1 MDIDQQ
7 VKALIENAPQ
17 DGSTPTAIEA
27 IAPALKTIA
36 AKLKHSQYYVLQN
49 LDQQWVMTT
58 LNHRS
63 DVSLSKNVIYA
74 FPTLKDVAQGPF
86 SLNDPQLLAL
96 PVPVINILFQMM
108 AMKPVDSVV
117 FFESSGDAKNGIEV
131 NRKDL
136 QGLVQVYLQ
145 KGQTV
150 GVPPN
155 LA

>member
-7 VKALIENAPQ
+7 IKVLIENAPR
-17 DGSTPTAIEA
+17 DGSTPDAIEA
-27 IAPALKTIA
+27 IAPALKLIA
-36 AKLKHSQYYVLQN
+36 AKLKHNQYYVLQN

-58 LNHRS
+58 LSHRS
-63 DVSLSKNVIYA
+63 DASLSKNVIYA

-86 SLNDPQLLAL
+86 SLDDPQLLAL

-145 KGQTV
+145 KSQTT
-150 GVPPN
+150 GIPSN

>member
-7 VKALIENAPQ
+7 IKALIENAPQ
-17 DGSTPTAIEA
+17 DGSTPNMMEA
-27 IAPALKTIA
+27 IAPALKIIA
-36 AKLKHSQYYVLQN
+36 GKLKHTQYYVLQN

-63 DVSLSKNVIYA
+63 DTSLSKNVIYA

-86 SLNDPQLLAL
+86 TLNDPQILAL
-96 PVPVINILFQMM
+96 PVPIINILFQMM

-117 FFESSGDAKNGIEV
+117 FFESSGDIKNGTEV
-131 NRKDL
+131 SRKDL

-145 KGQTV
+145 KSQTV

>member
-27 IAPALKTIA
+27 IAPALKIIA

-63 DVSLSKNVIYA
+63 DAALSKNVIYA

-86 SLNDPQLLAL
+86 ALNYPQLLAL

-150 GVPPN
+150 GIPPN

>member
-27 IAPALKTIA
+27 IAPALKIIA

-63 DVSLSKNVIYA
+63 DASLSKNVIYA

-86 SLNDPQLLAL
+86 ALNDPQLLAL

>member
-7 VKALIENAPQ
+7 VQALIENAPQ
-17 DGSTPTAIEA
+17 DGSTPAAVAA
-27 IAPALKTIA
+27 IAPALKLIA

-58 LNHRS
+58 INHRS
-63 DVSLSKNVIYA
+63 DAALSKNVIYA
-74 FPTLKDVAQGPF
+74 FPTLKDVAHGPF
-86 SLNDPQLLAL
+86 ALNDPQLLAL
-96 PVPVINILFQMM
+96 PVPVITVLFQMM

-117 FFESSGDAKNGIEV
+117 FFENEGDTKNGIEV

-136 QGLVQVYLQ
+136 QSLVQVYLQ
-145 KGQTV
+145 KGQA
-150 GVPPN
+150 VPPN